1 MSTLGISKWDIKFR
15 FTVQGGQPNPGINIG
30 AIANAGEKCV
40 DKIEYIEEVVQD
52 EEIKCHHTYEKKCQT
67 SFTTDFESV
76 QEEECSEN
84 FQKDCFIEY
93 KKVAMNETVQ
103 VCHTPLVKDCN
114 LPGPVDCQT
123 EYATMCETRFR
134 ICRVYEIWP

>member
-1 MSTLGISKWDIKFR
+1 MSTLGISEWDIKFC
-15 FTVQGGQPNPGINIG
+15 FTVPGGQPNPGINIG

-114 LPGPVDCQT
+114 LPGPVDCHT
-123 EYATMCETRFR
+123 EYETMCETR
-134 ICRVYEIWP
+134 

>member
-1 MSTLGISKWDIKFR
+1 MSTLGISEWDIKFC

-30 AIANAGEKCV
+30 AIAKAGEKCV

-93 KKVAMNETVQ
+93 KKVKNLANEIHILFNKVIY
-103 VCHTPLVKDCN
+103 LF
-114 LPGPVDCQT
+114 
-123 EYATMCETRFR
+123 ETKKKSSK
-134 ICRVYEIWP
+134 I